1 MEKLKDGLI
10 IRLKLLK
17 ERSLKVDNSLNIGI
31 DKSLALIGVKKVFVC
46 DYCIK
51 ELHGILEFQKISDS
65 KN

>member
-10 IRLKLLK
+10 IRLKLQK

-46 DYCIK
+46 DYCINK
-51 ELHGILEFQKISDS
+51 LRGILEFQKISDS
-65 KN
+65 KK